1 MSGIISQ
8 NVGRPSGLV
17 KAAAAAGGVW
27 TLIKT
32 LTSDGSD
39 DDLSFVNGSD
49 DVTLDS
55 TYPIYVF
62 KFINIHPET
71 DDVIFEMNMSADGGS
86 NYNVTKTT
94 TYFTTWHSEDDSET
108 ILTYSSGSD
117 LAQSTS
123 FQRLAAGLGN
133 DNDSSLSG
141 EIYLFSPSSDTFA
154 KHFISRVNLM
164 YRTDSYSP
172 SPFVMQNFI
181 SGYGNTTSAIDAI
194 QFKMSADEI
203 QGGKIK
209 LYGIGDS

>member
-8 NVGRPSGLV
+8 NVARTSGLV
-17 KAAAAAGGVW
+17 KPVAAAGGTW

-39 DDLSFVNGSD
+39 SDLSFVDGSD

-71 DDVIFEMNMSADGGS
+71 DNVNFEFNMSADGGS
-86 NYNVTKTT
+86 NYNVTKNT
-94 TYFTTWHSEDDSET
+94 TYFTAWHSEDDNET
-108 ILTYSSGSD
+108 NLAYSAGND
-117 LAQSTS
+117 LLESTS
-123 FQRLAAGLGN
+123 FQRIAAGLGN
-133 DNDSSLSG
+133 GNDESTSG
-141 EIYLFSPSSDTFA
+141 YMYLFNPSSTTFV
-154 KHFISRVNLM
+154 KNFISSVNLV
-164 YRTDSYSP
+164 YSADY
-172 SPFVMQNFI
+172 SMQNFI
-181 SGYGNTTSAIDAI
+181 SGHGNTTSAIDAI

-209 LYGIGDS
+209 MYGIGDS

>member
-8 NVGRPSGLV
+8 NVARTSGLV
-17 KAAAAAGGVW
+17 KPVAAAGGTW

-39 DDLSFVNGSD
+39 SDLSFVDGSD

-71 DDVIFEMNMSADGGS
+71 DNVNFEFNMSADGGS
-86 NYNVTKTT
+86 NYNVTKNT
-94 TYFTTWHSEDDSET
+94 TYFTAWHSEDDNET
-108 ILTYSSGSD
+108 NLAYSAGND
-117 LAQSTS
+117 LLESTS
-123 FQRLAAGLGN
+123 FQRIAAGLGN
-133 DNDSSLSG
+133 GNDESTSG
-141 EIYLFSPSSDTFA
+141 YMYLFNPSSTTFV
-154 KHFISRVNLM
+154 KNFISSVNLV
-164 YRTDSYSP
+164 YSADY
-172 SPFVMQNFI
+172 SMQNFI
-181 SGYGNTTSAIDAI
+181 SGHGNTTSAIDAI

>member
-8 NVGRPSGLV
+8 NVGRTSGLV
-17 KAAAAAGGVW
+17 KAVAAAGGTW

-39 DDLSFVNGSD
+39 SDLSFVDGSD

-71 DDVIFEMNMSADGGS
+71 DEVELTFNMSVDTGS

-94 TYFTTWHSEDDSET
+94 TSFRAYHPEDDSTTSIAYET
-108 ILTYSSGSD
+108 DFD
-117 LAQSTS
+117 LAQSTA
-123 FQRLAAGLGN
+123 FQPLSLNQGIGN
-133 DNDSSLSG
+133 DNCAVGTLH
-141 EIYLFSPSSDTFA
+141 LFNPSSTTFV
-154 KHFISRVNLM
+154 KHFIFTGNNNHTEDTPATVQG
-164 YRTDSYSP
+164 
-172 SPFVMQNFI
+172 FFA
-181 SGYGNTTSAIDAI
+181 GYGNTTSAVDAI

-209 LYGIGDS
+209 MYGIGDS

>member
-8 NVGRPSGLV
+8 NVARTSGLV
-17 KAAAAAGGVW
+17 KPVAAAGGTW

-39 DDLSFVNGSD
+39 SDLSFVDGSD

-71 DDVIFEMNMSADGGS
+71 DNVNFEFNMSADGGS
-86 NYNVTKTT
+86 NYNVTKNT
-94 TYFTTWHSEDDSET
+94 TYFTAWHSEDDSET
-108 ILTYSSGSD
+108 NLAYSAGND
-117 LAQSTS
+117 LLESTS
-123 FQRLAAGLGN
+123 FQRIAAGLGN
-133 DNDSSLSG
+133 GNDESTSG
-141 EIYLFSPSSDTFA
+141 YMYLFNPSSTTFV
-154 KHFISRVNLM
+154 KNFISSVNLV
-164 YRTDSYSP
+164 YSADY
-172 SPFVMQNFI
+172 SMQNFI
-181 SGYGNTTSAIDAI
+181 SGHGNTTSAIDAI

-209 LYGIGDS
+209 MYGIGDS